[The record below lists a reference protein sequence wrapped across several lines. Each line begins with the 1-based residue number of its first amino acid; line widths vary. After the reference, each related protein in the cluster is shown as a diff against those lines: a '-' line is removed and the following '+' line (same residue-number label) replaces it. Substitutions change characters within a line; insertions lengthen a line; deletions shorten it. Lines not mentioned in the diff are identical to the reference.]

1 MATVNE
7 WQRGSARRGK
17 VSVGLI
23 VLLAVL
29 AVGAVGYWVWVARD
43 SAVPPPPPEE
53 SRVVTLYH
61 VKTGK
66 AIEVK
71 GADFD
76 ALATRDDRYE
86 YPAGSGKFDYRRK
99 RPGGVQVIGP

>member
-17 VSVGLI
+17 VNVGLI
-23 VLLAVL
+23 VVLAVL
-29 AVGAVGYWVWVARD
+29 VVGAVLYWTVFAPD
-43 SAVPPPPPEE
+43 NSVPPPPPEE
-53 SRVVTLYH
+53 NRVVTLYH

-66 AIEVK
+66 PIEIK
-71 GADFD
+71 AADFA

-86 YPAGSGKFDYRRK
+86 YPAGSGKFDFRRK